1 MIEEARKKLST
12 FSLPAKP
19 QSFGEQYIFPES
31 VDKVSSNDL
40 GSWMFKLAAW
50 KGYAIKMM
58 ADVEIDRAGYKSK
71 HDNRLARKI
80 SQSNAEGL
88 KATKDSALGALLID
102 DKEFQVIR
110 QKLTIKEAEVDSLKQ
125 VVEIYSFQVD
135 VISREISRR
144 ALDVKMKQL
153 GITNIED

>member
-1 MIEEARKKLST
+1 MIEEARNKLST

-58 ADVEIDRAGYKSK
+58 ADVEIDRAGYKAK
-71 HDNRLARKI
+71 HDNKLAQKI
-80 SQSNAEGL
+80 AQGTMEGL
-88 KATKDSALGALLID
+88 KITKDSALGALIIAD
-102 DKEFQVIR
+102 EEFKEVR
-110 QKLTIKEAEVDSLKQ
+110 RRLTIKEAEVDSLKQ
-125 VVEIYSFQVD
+125 VVEIYSMQIEV
-135 VISREISRR
+135 VSREISRR
-144 ALDVKMKQL
+144 ALDIKLRQS
-153 GITNIED
+153 GIIDTE